1 LTALIIGVVLLA
13 AFGPILWMLPSRSD
27 RRLSAMRTRARN
39 LGIAVEITQLDA
51 LDADAASRV
60 SAGGVRRDPKVV
72 CAAYRL
78 GLRRMAHAAPQWKL
92 LYKADTDEGPIP
104 GWLLDAAAGGD
115 HNRAR
120 NPAVDVRYW
129 TQVAQV
135 IAQLPADA
143 LALAADAT
151 EVTCWWRERTS
162 AEDAVA
168 SVDRLHDLLQKLVE
182 IQLLEDQK
190 AHPDET
196 AEGVANDPTE
206 RR

>member
-1 LTALIIGVVLLA
+1 
-13 AFGPILWMLPSRSD
+13 
-27 RRLSAMRTRARN
+27 MRTRARN

-78 GLRRMAHAAPQWKL
+78 GLRRMAHAAPHWKL
-92 LYKADTDEGPIP
+92 LRKADADEGPVP
-104 GWLLDAAAGGD
+104 GWLPDTAGD
-115 HNRAR
+115 LHRAR
-120 NPAVDVRYW
+120 NPAADVRYW
-129 TQVAQV
+129 TQVVQV

-151 EVTCWWRERTS
+151 EVTCWWRERAS

-168 SVDRLHDLLQKLVE
+168 SVDRLHNSLQRLGE
-182 IQLLEDQK
+182 IQLLEDQQ

-196 AEGVANDPTE
+196 AEGVANDPTD